1 MKNILV
7 LTDFSEAAEV
17 ASDQGLEI
25 AKVLDTGITFLH
37 LISTPVEWRKIPLE
51 KENLYPET
59 KAAIGE
65 AKDKLAKLERK
76 AKELNVEA
84 HSSLVYNLGMG
95 EIYTYIN
102 EENYELV
109 IIGAHGKADEK
120 KPVGTNTLRIAHKS
134 PVPVLILKP
143 GAKPNLRGKWV
154 IVSDYLE
161 KSSESLSLFMNI
173 ALKLDA
179 SVQLL
184 YVNTPYYFLETSQI
198 NEKLDRYISKYS
210 EMDLTYK
217 IIDAFNEERGIESYV
232 NISNCDGV
240 GLIVHGHSGL
250 NPAFRRSILE
260 KVLNQIDLPVI
271 TLNADRQSPENN
283 VPIH

>member
-17 ASDQGLEI
+17 ASDQGLKI
-25 AKVLDTGITFLH
+25 AKILETGITFLH

-65 AKDKLAKLERK
+65 AKDKLFKLERK
-76 AKELNVEA
+76 AKESNVEA
-84 HSSLVYNLGMG
+84 HTSLVYNLGMG

-102 EENYELV
+102 EKNYELV

-120 KPVGTNTLRIAHKS
+120 KPVGTNTLMIAHKS

-143 GAKPNLRGKWV
+143 GVKPNLRRKWI

-173 ALKLDA
+173 ASKLNA

-184 YVNTPYYFLETSQI
+184 YVNTPYYFLETPQI
-198 NEKLDRYISKYS
+198 YEKLDKYISKYS
-210 EMDLTYK
+210 DMDLTYM

-232 NISNCDGV
+232 NLSNCDVV
-240 GLIVHGHSGL
+240 GLIVHGQSGL
-250 NPAFRRSILE
+250 NPVFRRSILE

-271 TLNADRQSPENN
+271 TLNADRLN
-283 VPIH
+283 IGK